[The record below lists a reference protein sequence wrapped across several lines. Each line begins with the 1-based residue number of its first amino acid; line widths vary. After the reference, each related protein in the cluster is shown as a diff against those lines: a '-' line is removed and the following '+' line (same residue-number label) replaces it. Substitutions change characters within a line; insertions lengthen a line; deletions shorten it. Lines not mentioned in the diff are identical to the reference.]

1 MASRLEKLNNT
12 ESIQAEIYDKTEE
25 YNNLTQ
31 QLRQLIDQNS
41 VLTQNQEEYN
51 TNFERLNSQRLI
63 LEDEIRDLEC
73 RLNTACSERE
83 QINLFFKKLEKENMI
98 IQRFDEDLWNT
109 FVISM
114 TIMSNGAFSLLFK
127 DGTKIDVKL

>member
-1 MASRLEKLNNT
+1 MASRLEKLDNK
-12 ESIQAEIYDKTEE
+12 ESIQAEIDSKTEE

-41 VLTQNQEEYN
+41 VLAQNQEEYKA
-51 TNFERLNSQRLI
+51 NFERLNSQRLI
-63 LEDEIRDLEC
+63 LEDEIRDLE
-73 RLNTACSERE
+73 RSLNIVSSERE

-98 IQRFDEDLWNT
+98 IQRFDEELWNT
-109 FVISM
+109 FVRSM
-114 TIMSNGAFSLLFK
+114 TIIPDGVFSLLFK